1 MLSYFHLQLMYN
13 FWKLHFFKKKKVLL
27 HNLFYKQIESVRI
40 SSSKDTMSWSQH
52 VTQAFQSYNFFFF
65 FLSYTRTQ
73 WVLNSRPNCLPFY
86 YNEDNLIFETCYSSF
101 NRFKEEEKSSLY
113 VSACNVKTRIKKVC
127 QLNHYCTENVKIVQN
142 TLKLS
147 RKP

>member
-1 MLSYFHLQLMYN
+1 MLIFTFSLCTTFGSLT
-13 FWKLHFFKKKKVLL
+13 FSKKKKVLL
-27 HNLFYKQIESVRI
+27 NNLFFKQIESVRI

-73 WVLNSRPNCLPFY
+73 WVLNPRPNCPPFY

-127 QLNHYCTENVKIVQN
+127 QLKHYCTKNVKIVQN